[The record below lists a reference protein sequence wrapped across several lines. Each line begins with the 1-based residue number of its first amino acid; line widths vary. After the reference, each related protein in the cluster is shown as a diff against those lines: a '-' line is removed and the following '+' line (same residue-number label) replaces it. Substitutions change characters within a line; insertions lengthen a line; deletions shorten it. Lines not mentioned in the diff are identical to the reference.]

1 MAVLDLQLIGGLV
14 VNDMQKVNSA
24 YEKTSKPVN
33 FVSKSEVLHIDKK
46 KKSHRAS
53 SFHRLPNAYGP
64 SAQWLYREYIMFG
77 GQSQYNMMTT
87 AM

>member
-33 FVSKSEVLHIDKK
+33 FVSKSEVLHIDKNK
-46 KKSHRAS
+46 KRAIGLLRS
-53 SFHRLPNAYGP
+53 IGFQMPMDLLLNGSIG
-64 SAQWLYREYIMFG
+64 SISCSG
-77 GQSQYNMMTT
+77 GRVNII
-87 AM
+87 